1 MKVSNNTLGAWALLP
16 ESVTLLAHPPTLFC
30 SRGFLIS
37 NWLGV
42 PSSKKFCKNFELIQE
57 GEMDAIV
64 NITLEEESC
73 SNVIMEMN
81 KPVS

>member
-1 MKVSNNTLGAWALLP
+1 LLRRFFNFK
-16 ESVTLLAHPPTLFC
+16 LAR
-30 SRGFLIS
+30 S
-37 NWLGV
+37 
-42 PSSKKFCKNFELIQE
+42 PSTQKKFCKNFELIQE